1 MGDNGEA
8 WMEIVRQELRAI
20 LRRGNRITERDLLR
34 LSARTGL
41 DYATVL
47 RIQRELT

>member
-8 WMEIVRQELRAI
+8 WIEIVRQELRAI
-20 LRRGNRITERDLLR
+20 LRRENRITERDLLR

>member
-8 WMEIVRQELRAI
+8 WTEIVRQELQAI

-47 RIQRELT
+47 RIQRELS